1 MGDNARI
8 HNFRMDLKDTINKSD
23 LPIEVKRMVVSEFMA
38 ELNQLS
44 TIQIQKELEESEEK
58 EDGLHT

>member
-8 HNFRMDLKDTINKSD
+8 YQFRNDLKDTINKAL

-38 ELNQLS
+38 ELEQLS
-44 TIQIQKELEESEEK
+44 QMQLQKELSEESEEK
-58 EDGLHT
+58 